1 MTMHSLA
8 RQITLT
14 IQCHGLLPETP
25 SALVLMVSGGAD
37 SVAMARLIPELF
49 SEHHYTILH
58 INHGL
63 RGEASDA
70 DEFFVRELAAELGIE
85 CMVRCLKLADPEFVQ
100 GRNIEALGR
109 ELRYREALKL
119 LGDSGY
125 VLTAHTVD
133 DRVETFL
140 MRVIKGGGQG
150 ALAGIARQ
158 SGQIVRPLLDCQRQ
172 QLRDYLNSI
181 DQPWREDA
189 SNSDTRFLRA
199 FVRQKILPQML
210 EQNPQLHKTLGRSL
224 DLLAEEDS
232 FLKQLVSDLL
242 AQSGTSDLD
251 ENGHLTVSLSIGRL
265 EQSDTH
271 PVILRRLLKQAC
283 EMVMPADERLDASH
297 LQTIVN
303 GLSRVGFATDIPGA
317 VEVRRKHD
325 TLVIRQKGVGEL
337 PRSHK
342 LKNKVEGI
350 IAAVDNAT
358 QQISQQHGSHG
369 LEEMEL

>member
-1 MTMHSLA
+1 
-8 RQITLT
+8 
-14 IQCHGLLPETP
+14 
-25 SALVLMVSGGAD
+25 
-37 SVAMARLIPELF
+37 MARLIPELF